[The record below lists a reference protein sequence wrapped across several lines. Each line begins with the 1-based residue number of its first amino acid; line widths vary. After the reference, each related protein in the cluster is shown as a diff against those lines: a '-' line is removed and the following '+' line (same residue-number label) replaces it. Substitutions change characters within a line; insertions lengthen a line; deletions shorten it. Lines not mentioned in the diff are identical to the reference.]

1 MGEFNTNLAAVCCFV
16 SLDDVFKFPNS
27 LLGENATFMADFNV
41 KFALQVLLGEAIL
54 SVVQLL
60 QKICVRE
67 SELGCVRLSVFIN
80 FFEF

>member
-60 QKICVRE
+60 
-67 SELGCVRLSVFIN
+67 
-80 FFEF
+80 